1 MQVLYRRCCGLDIH
15 KRSITACILNAD
27 GSPDKIVKKR
37 EFGTYTEA
45 LRKLRFWLYANK
57 VTHVAMESSGVYWKP
72 VFNVLEGKV
81 EILLVNPVH
90 FKGVPGRKTDQ
101 IDAEWL
107 AELLQCGLLRASFIP
122 AREIRELRDYTRL
135 RVQYRQERNR
145 VQNRLEKVLEDANI
159 KLGAVASDTL
169 GLSGKRILRAI
180 IQGDKDPAWMADYA
194 RGALRKKKPQL
205 EQALRGIVTDHH
217 RWLLKNYLDDIDH
230 IDGKITAVEAEI
242 CRRLEPHQELLER
255 LQQIP
260 GVDEVTAWTLIAE
273 IGLNMNQFQTP
284 ERLASWAGLCPGNN
298 QSGGKRYSGRTR
310 KGNRWLRRALTQVG
324 WAVSHCKDNYLRS
337 FYWRLAARRGK
348 KRAAIAVAHR
358 VLSIVF
364 FLVRDGAHYRELGG
378 SYFDQIH
385 PEKTVQKLLKRIQK
399 LGYEVT
405 VSPLRTESASI

>member
-1 MQVLYRRCCGLDIH
+1 M
-15 KRSITACILNAD
+15 
-27 GSPDKIVKKR
+27 
-37 EFGTYTEA
+37 
-45 LRKLRFWLYANK
+45 
-57 VTHVAMESSGVYWKP
+57 
-72 VFNVLEGKV
+72 FNVLEGKV

-90 FKGVPGRKTDQ
+90 FKGIPGRKTDQ

-194 RGALRKKKPQL
+194 RGALRKKKPEL
-205 EQALRGIVTDHH
+205 ELALRGIVTDHH

-273 IGLNMNQFQTP
+273 IGLNMNQFQT
-284 ERLASWAGLCPGNN
+284 RNG
-298 QSGGKRYSGRTR
+298 
-310 KGNRWLRRALTQVG
+310 
-324 WAVSHCKDNYLRS
+324 
-337 FYWRLAARRGK
+337 
-348 KRAAIAVAHR
+348 
-358 VLSIVF
+358 
-364 FLVRDGAHYRELGG
+364 
-378 SYFDQIH
+378 
-385 PEKTVQKLLKRIQK
+385 
-399 LGYEVT
+399 
-405 VSPLRTESASI
+405 